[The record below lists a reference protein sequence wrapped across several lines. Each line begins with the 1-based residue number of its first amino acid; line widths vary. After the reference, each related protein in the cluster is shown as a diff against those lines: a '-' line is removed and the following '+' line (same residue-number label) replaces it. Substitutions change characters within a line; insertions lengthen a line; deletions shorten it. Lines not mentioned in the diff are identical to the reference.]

1 MTNYKGFNPDLIVEV
16 TSVCDRACV
25 GCYAPN
31 VIATGSPQE
40 IYDSSPSLFLS
51 PADLKHTLD
60 QIATISST
68 ASMPSHISLRGGEPT
83 RHPLLSELIG
93 LLSVESTS
101 VYLETHGRWLLPQSV
116 RAYKGLIN
124 SLIDN
129 GTTVKLSFDSMHGL
143 SKDDLKTIT
152 DILSVNAVKFLIAI
166 TESND
171 NTFELAR
178 SRCDWIPDSQ
188 IIVQPKATSASALVK
203 PKMGVIGVDGRLKT
217 SLNSKSSFAV
227 PPSASEHE
235 RRIAL

>member
-1 MTNYKGFNPDLIVEV
+1 MTNHGSFNPDLIVEV
-16 TSVCDRACV
+16 TSVCDRACA

-40 IYDSSPSLFLS
+40 IYDSSPNLFLN
-51 PADLKHTLD
+51 PVVLQHTLEQLD
-60 QIATISST
+60 
-68 ASMPSHISLRGGEPT
+68 SMPSHISLRGGEPT

-93 LLSVESTS
+93 LLSAVSTS
-101 VYLETHGRWLLPQSV
+101 VYLETHGRWLLPKSV
-116 RAYKGLIN
+116 RPYKNLIN
-124 SLIDN
+124 ALIEN

-152 DILSVNAVKFLIAI
+152 DILGVNDISFLIAI

-171 NTFELAR
+171 NAFESAR
-178 SRCDWIPDSQ
+178 SRCDWIPDSK
-188 IIVQPKATSASALVK
+188 IIIQHKATSANALVK
-203 PKMGVIGVDGRLKT
+203 PRMGVIGVDGRLKT
-217 SLNSKSSFAV
+217 SLNFKSSFGV